1 MTTAPRIALVSD
13 IHLSRARPYF
23 HANWEILLQELV
35 QEAPDLVL
43 LAGDIALDAPH
54 REEDLAFARAQL
66 DRLPAPWRAVPGNH
80 DVGNNIPDLR
90 GEATVTEA
98 RRAAWLRHFDED
110 FWALDIGGWRI
121 VGLDCLICG
130 SGFAAEAEQAA
141 FLERAVAE
149 AAQRKVALLYHKP
162 LCAFELLDT
171 EVSQSFWYPEVR
183 ETVLRL
189 MRDGVVRLCM
199 SGHLHESRDRLI
211 AGVRHVWAPGIA
223 FVQDIAG
230 EWLPERHGRRRVGY
244 MMLELAEEPRVTL
257 REPSRMLNIDI
268 GNWLRSGS
276 IGHYG
281 TLAGSAPYLGLLG
294 RQD

>member
-1 MTTAPRIALVSD
+1 MSTPRIALVSD

-23 HANWEILLQELV
+23 HANWEILLQELAR
-35 QEAPDLVL
+35 EAPDLVL

-54 REEDLAFARAQL
+54 REDDLAFARAEL

-98 RRAAWLRHFDED
+98 HRAAWLRHFGED
-110 FWALDIGGWRI
+110 FWALDIGDWRI

-171 EVSQSFWYPEVR
+171 EVSQSFWYPAVR
-183 ETVLRL
+183 ETLLRL
-189 MRDGVVRLCM
+189 MRDGAVRLCM

-211 AGVRHVWAPGIA
+211 AGVRHVWAPGVA

-230 EWLPERHGRRRVGY
+230 EWLPDRHGRRRVGY
-244 MMLELAEEPRVTL
+244 MMLELAEAPRVTL
-257 REPSRMLNIDI
+257 REPPRMLNIDI

-281 TLAGSAPYLGLLG
+281 TLAGDAPYLGLPG
-294 RQD
+294 ERD

>member
-1 MTTAPRIALVSD
+1 MTAPRIALISD

-23 HANWEILLQELV
+23 HANWEILLQELAR
-35 QEAPDLVL
+35 EAPDLVL

-98 RRAAWLRHFDED
+98 RRAAWLRHFNED
-110 FWALDIGGWRI
+110 FWTRDIGGWRI
-121 VGLDCLICG
+121 IGLDCLICG
-130 SGFAAEAEQAA
+130 SGFAAEAEQAG
-141 FLERAVAE
+141 FLEKAVAE
-149 AAQRKVALLYHKP
+149 AAGRKVALLYHKP
-162 LCAFELLDT
+162 LCAFDLLDT
-171 EVSQSFWYPEVR
+171 EVSQSFWYPAVR
-183 ETVLRL
+183 ELVLRL
-189 MRDGVVRLCM
+189 MRDGAVRLCM

-211 AGVRHVWAPGIA
+211 AGIRHVWAPGVA

-230 EWLPERHGRRRVGY
+230 EWLPDRHARRRVGY
-244 MMLELAEEPRVTL
+244 MTLELAEAPRVTL
-257 REPSRMLNIDI
+257 CEPARMLNIDI
-268 GNWLRSGS
+268 GNWLRDGS

-281 TLAGSAPYLGLLG
+281 SLAGEAPYLGLL
-294 RQD
+294 REKD